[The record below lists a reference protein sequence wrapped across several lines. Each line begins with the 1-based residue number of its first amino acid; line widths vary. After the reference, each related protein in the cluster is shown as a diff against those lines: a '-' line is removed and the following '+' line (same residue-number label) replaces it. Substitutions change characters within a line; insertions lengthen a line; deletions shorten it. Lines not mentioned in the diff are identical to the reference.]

1 VCQQNECSAPFKET
15 LRSIPEVHDISDTSS
30 TSAVDS
36 AMSPNSTLRT
46 EISSD
51 DEIMA
56 DQTSIQPH
64 SAKVG
69 VPGDLPLAG
78 IRPPSPTRVTLN
90 SFDDTYVL
98 EDGGPLLTFLR
109 VVDPG
114 FAYEPA
120 STVLKLWPQ
129 FADSSADVTWSML
142 SEVGKVADFLR
153 AARLYADAFDLYYMV
168 FCHLHKTL
176 DTYIRRHLLTIVL
189 NCARASLTDQQDQCA
204 VAVLRLA
211 LRDQERGAGDHIS
224 AGVLHLYLGE
234 LYKKQRDG
242 KSEVSTMTA
251 IQYLAEACYG
261 EDKQDPYF
269 GPVRART
276 VVELDFPKPLHTSL
290 ILHNKMIPPAYAPYF
305 TTDLESPAVQLACDI
320 KSHMVSKYL
329 LKWCADVITNKAR
342 CINPLASILTGDTPT
357 VRECIARLL
366 FCCCFETWLKGTRTA
381 IGGGRYFS
389 EVKSALKNLKMPWR
403 ESLSA
408 ISFVIVDEAFRDFDP
423 LPAMKK
429 RFTPKSLASHLAR
442 TIKSMLCRVTETEET
457 FTDTFLAFLVAPGN
471 DRTPSQ
477 VDELSQRVLQVFAGN
492 IISSGILRE
501 QQRNR
506 SSTPEWK
513 ELVPVAADL
522 QGYVVS
528 QSPISRMLYTPRSS
542 FSSGARSL
550 RALHA
555 EREHVSVG
563 SLSTSNSKGSLTPWS
578 QSRRSSWSF
587 ELVTGL
593 TPDSSLHVR
602 EGDTNDGL
610 GISPEKLDDSVMVDI

>member
-1 VCQQNECSAPFKET
+1 
-15 LRSIPEVHDISDTSS
+15 
-30 TSAVDS
+30 
-36 AMSPNSTLRT
+36 MSPNSTPRT

-56 DQTSIQPH
+56 DRTSIQPD
-64 SAKVG
+64 SFGVG
-69 VPGDLPLAG
+69 VSVDLPLAG
-78 IRPPSPTRVTLN
+78 ICRPSPTRVTPN

-114 FAYEPA
+114 FAYEPT

-129 FADSSADVTWSML
+129 FADNSASVTWSML

-153 AARLYADAFDLYYMV
+153 AARSYADAFDLYYMV

-211 LRDQERGAGDHIS
+211 LRDQERGTGDHIS

-234 LYKKQRDG
+234 LYKKQRNG

-251 IQYLAEACYG
+251 IQYLAEACCG

-269 GPVRART
+269 SPVRART

-305 TTDLESPAVQLACDI
+305 PTHLGSPALQLACDI
-320 KSHMVSKYL
+320 KSNMVLKHL
-329 LKWCADVITNKAR
+329 LKWCADVIANKAR

-381 IGGGRYFS
+381 NGGGSYFS
-389 EVKSALKNLKMPWR
+389 EVKSAFKKLKMPWR

-408 ISFVIVDEAFRDFDP
+408 ISFVIVDEAFRDSNP

-429 RFTPKSLASHLAR
+429 RFTTKTLASYLVR
-442 TIKSMLCRVTETEET
+442 TIKTMLSRITETEES
-457 FTDTFLAFLVAPGN
+457 FTDTFLAFVVAPGN
-471 DRTPSQ
+471 DRRPSH

-492 IISSGILRE
+492 IISSRVLRE

-513 ELVPVAADL
+513 DLVPVAADL
-522 QGYVVS
+522 QGYFMS
-528 QSPISRMLYTPRSS
+528 QSPVSRMLYTPRSS
-542 FSSGARSL
+542 FSSGAKSL

-555 EREHVSVG
+555 EREQVSVR
-563 SLSTSNSKGSLTPWS
+563 SFLNSNSEGSLTPWS

-593 TPDSSLHVR
+593 TPDSSLGVR

-610 GISPEKLDDSVMVDI
+610 GSFPEKLEDTVMVDI